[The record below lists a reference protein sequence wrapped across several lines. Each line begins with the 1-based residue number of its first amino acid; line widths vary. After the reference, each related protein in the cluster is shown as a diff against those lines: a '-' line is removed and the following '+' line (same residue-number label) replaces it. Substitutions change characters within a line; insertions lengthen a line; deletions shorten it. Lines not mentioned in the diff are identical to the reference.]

1 MLCYRCGSHVPDN
14 SESCATCGLKLA
26 GAAPG
31 GGASRRRPGSVEA
44 PYKPGDV
51 FARRYAIREVLGPG
65 PVGHVFRAH
74 DQEMDV
80 EVALKI
86 INPRLVQMPE
96 ERTQFSLALRAGK
109 KLTNPH
115 HVRVYEEGE
124 ERNRPFFTTQL
135 LEGMT
140 LRRMMEQRA
149 AQGQRFSPKEV
160 EPLLAQIVE
169 ALDSAH
175 KFGPHSDLKPEN
187 ILVLPDLLKVTDYG
201 LALGIPRLPFLQAQK
216 GWRVACYVA
225 PEYAEGGELDT
236 RMDLY
241 SLGVIMG
248 ELLIGRTPDEGE
260 LPELLAHV
268 PELPPGLESLYR
280 RTVNANPLARP
291 RTAGE
296 FLAEFSE
303 ALSRPR
309 TGAPKP
315 AVGAQAPEAPR
326 PRPKVLPIS
335 LTAELAMASSLGAN
349 RSHPPLPT
357 TELPLL
363 AAPTVQVP
371 AMGSGPTQ
379 EAPRTTLEAA
389 PAAGMPTLELP
400 QSSSSPTEQLSAARL
415 TQRSAKA
422 KDEAPLPDATQP
434 LDSATL
440 SAIMS
445 AASKPTAPSPAP
457 KPRPAPA
464 PPVAR
469 AEPRPVAPQASPGM
483 AAPRSASAAPRSR
496 FPVGLVLLT
505 LAGLGLGAAGG
516 YGLLWKL
523 RQSGETPV
531 TPSPTQA
538 GKAPTATQ
546 GSGDPS
552 VAGPEGVKP
561 SEGLGPA
568 GECPPGMRTVSGGA
582 FRMGTDTPMPGL
594 DEPPLTVRQVATFCI
609 DQFEY
614 PNRRVTPSGERELER
629 REAPVRGKAASACA
643 PRRSGRR
650 PARARATS
658 ASRTA
663 PTSTRNACNT
673 QDDARG
679 RPRAGRP
686 RASSPGAA
694 RATASPTC
702 PATSPS
708 GPPRRYAANA
718 DQTLKGGAFARP
730 DYAARCS
737 ARKNGAPGT
746 PLSERWASAAART
759 QEVMRPGSG

>member
-1 MLCYRCGSHVPDN
+1 MLCYRCGSLVPDN
-14 SESCATCGLKLA
+14 SESCPTCGLKLA

-31 GGASRRRPGSVEA
+31 AAAPRRRPGSVEA
-44 PYKPGDV
+44 PFKPGDV
-51 FARRYAIREVLGPG
+51 FARRYAIREVIGPG

-149 AQGQRFSPKEV
+149 SQGQRFTPKEI

-175 KFGPHSDLKPEN
+175 KFGPHSNLKPEN

-201 LALGIPRLPFLQAQK
+201 LALGMPRLPFLQAQK
-216 GWRVACYVA
+216 GWRVASYVA

-241 SLGVIMG
+241 SLGIIMG
-248 ELLIGRTPDEGE
+248 ELLIGRTPEEGE
-260 LPELLAHV
+260 LPELLAHD
-268 PELPPGLESLYR
+268 PELPPGLEALYR
-280 RTVNANPLARP
+280 RAVNANPLARP
-291 RTAGE
+291 KSASE
-296 FLAEFSE
+296 FLTEFSE

-309 TGAPKP
+309 TGSPKP
-315 AVGAQAPEAPR
+315 AGPEAPR

-335 LTAELAMASSLGAN
+335 LTAELAKASNLGPN
-349 RSHPPLPT
+349 RSHPPVPT
-357 TELPLL
+357 AELPAL

-371 AMGSGPTQ
+371 AVGSAPTQ
-379 EAPRTTLEAA
+379 EAPRTTLEEA
-389 PAAGMPTLELP
+389 PVAGTPTLELP
-400 QSSSSPTEQLSAARL
+400 QSSSAPTELLSAESLAERY
-415 TQRSAKA
+415 AKEAA
-422 KDEAPLPDATQP
+422 KPKGDVLPEATQP

-440 SAIMS
+440 
-445 AASKPTAPSPAP
+445 AAMMAAAKKPMAPSPAP

-464 PPVAR
+464 PPAAPR
-469 AEPRPVAPQASPGM
+469 AEPRPAPAPASPGV
-483 AAPRSASAAPRSR
+483 AAPRAGSAPRSR

-523 RQSGETPV
+523 RHSGETPV
-531 TPSPTQA
+531 TPPPTQT
-538 GKAPTATQ
+538 GNAPAATQ

-552 VAGPEGVKP
+552 VASPEGVRP
-561 SEGLGPA
+561 SETLGPA
-568 GECPPGMRTVSGGA
+568 GECPPGMRKVSAGQ
-582 FRMGTDTPMPGL
+582 FRMGTDKPTPGL
-594 DEPPLTVRQVATFCI
+594 DELPLTLPQVPAFCI
-609 DQFEY
+609 DEFEF
-614 PNRRVTPSGERELER
+614 PNQAGQLPLVNVSWHEARAHCDKLGKRLCSEQEWEKACKGPGNMRFPYGPEFDAQKCNTADAQEKDREL
-629 REAPVRGKAASACA
+629 AASGQFAGC
-643 PRRSGRR
+643 RSGYGV
-650 PARARATS
+650 ADLSGNVAEWTS
-658 ASRTA
+658 SRYGN
-663 PTSTRNACNT
+663 SL
-673 QDDARG
+673 
-679 RPRAGRP
+679 
-686 RASSPGAA
+686 
-694 RATASPTC
+694 
-702 PATSPS
+702 
-708 GPPRRYAANA
+708 
-718 DQTLKGGAFARP
+718 DQTQKGGSFDQP
-730 DYAARCS
+730 ESAARC
-737 ARKNGAPGT
+737 AGRKNGGPDDRSPAVGFRCCSEVT
-746 PLSERWASAAART
+746 P
-759 QEVMRPGSG
+759 